1 MAKKTKIAYE
11 GNATAEYPLR
21 TAGDIGPRDRLPND
35 PVKIGCIFA
44 AASQIVDEKI
54 SKRCKPCS
62 ESSSGVQYSY
72 MKKKFQDELTLHSEH
87 YSFVSRVEIEFCIL
101 RLENLKLHWTT
112 SNRFSSSRKNPIYT
126 HAWNV
131 CLDRSECTGGLNTH
145 CTSQ

>member
-126 HAWNV
+126 HA
-131 CLDRSECTGGLNTH
+131 
-145 CTSQ
+145 